1 VHFHSDGSLQPDQR
15 PLREPRALAP
25 ALKEAMLGVSGSAA
39 ADEPQEGNVV
49 AAAAGG
55 TLLVPFAGLSG
66 LAALQA
72 VATGALEQ
80 LRRRESKET
89 SQLPA
94 SASAS
99 VEGAAAVSVEASICG
114 FGQDEMAEKVRRK
127 Q

>member
-1 VHFHSDGSLQPDQR
+1 VRFHSGGSLQPDQQ
-15 PLREPRALAP
+15 PVREPRALAP

-55 TLLVPFAGLSG
+55 TLVPFAGLSG